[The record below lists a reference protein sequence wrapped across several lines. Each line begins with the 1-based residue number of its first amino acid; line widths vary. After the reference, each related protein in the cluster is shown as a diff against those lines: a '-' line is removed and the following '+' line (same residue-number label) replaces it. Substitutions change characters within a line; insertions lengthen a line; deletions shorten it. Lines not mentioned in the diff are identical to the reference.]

1 MNDSREKDK
10 SQPILRMEN
19 VSKLF
24 GGVQALK
31 DVSLDVFDGDVLG
44 IIGPN
49 GSGKTTIVNSITGFI
64 KPSFGNIYFKGK
76 NITGKK
82 PHKIADMGVTR
93 TFQIMRPYYSLPA
106 YKNLVIPLFSPRAK
120 RTGGWRGGGRLGDRQ
135 TVAIDILEEIGFER
149 DSYIPFKTTSTLP
162 TGYLKRLEL
171 ARCLALKPD
180 IIICDEVFSG
190 LSMSEIASMVPLI
203 ERLQDDGITLVMI
216 EHRLRELFQVANRVM
231 VLNFG
236 EKLIEGTPEEVMAD
250 KQVKAA
256 YFGSEEVEEVM
267 TYA

>member
-1 MNDSREKDK
+1 MTESPMLHVEGATKA
-10 SQPILRMEN
+10 
-19 VSKLF
+19 F
-24 GGVQALK
+24 GGILALNRVSF
-31 DVSLDVFDGDVLG
+31 DVHQGEILG

-49 GSGKTTIVNSITGFI
+49 GSGKTTLVNCITGFVTMTSGKI
-64 KPSFGNIYFKGK
+64 FFKGRE
-76 NITGKK
+76 ITGK
-82 PHKIADMGVTR
+82 PAHKIADLGVTR

-120 RTGGWRGGGRLGDRQ
+120 RTGGWRGGGKLGDRN
-135 TVAIDILEEIGFER
+135 TVGIDILEEIGFER
-149 DSYIPFKTTSTLP
+149 DSFVPYKLASSLP

-171 ARCLALKPD
+171 ARCLALKPE
-180 IIICDEVFSG
+180 IILCDEVFSG

-203 ERLQDDGITLVMI
+203 ERLQMDGITLIMI
-216 EHRLRELFQVANRVM
+216 EHRLRELFRVANRVM

-236 EKLIEGTPEEVMAD
+236 EKLVEGTPEEVMANA
-250 KQVKAA
+250 KVKEA